1 MVYKKA
7 KVIGYPIAQ
16 SKSPQLHGYWLK
28 KYGIDGEYTKQEV
41 KPENLEI
48 VIRSLKSEGYVGFN
62 TTVPHKEEIMKYL
75 DQVSDIA
82 KKIGAVNTVII
93 KDDIVYGTNT
103 DGYGFV
109 ENIKN
114 TDPGFNFSLGPA
126 IVLGA
131 GGAARS
137 IVVALLNEGVP
148 KVIITNRTRERA
160 EEIKKHLKDDAVE
173 VVDWEKRNDVLS
185 EGNLL
190 VNTTTLGMDGQ
201 PKLQI
206 DLSNLPADALVCD
219 IVYKPLIT
227 DLLSQAQQKG
237 NKIVDGIGM
246 LLYQAVPGFEAWF
259 GKKPEVT
266 EELRNLILNDK

>member
-1 MVYKKA
+1 VYKKA